1 MYRISLDLAAES
13 REGPITESMIM
24 AIDYS
29 RQYKETG
36 DNGLVHFLPVQQ
48 TKEDIVSLSD
58 MP

>member
-1 MYRISLDLAAES
+1 
-13 REGPITESMIM
+13 M

-58 MP
+58 MR